1 MDLEFCI
8 TESSYAVN
16 MIVELVIWDACFGL
30 QASEYVILN
39 VLLLNFWVL
48 KLDRS
53 HEKCQY
59 LCTFMIIVYL
69 HLFVV

>member
-53 HEKCQY
+53 HEK
-59 LCTFMIIVYL
+59 
-69 HLFVV
+69 

>member
-53 HEKCQY
+53 REKCQY